1 MLCQS
6 APYLTSTTLA
16 TASAVDPPD
25 AESDRMKPS
34 RILPLHGLSTIRPK
48 GSILNDGWS
57 VARPGLWPLRDL
69 GFESYGSQL

>member
-1 MLCQS
+1 
-6 APYLTSTTLA
+6 
-16 TASAVDPPD
+16 
-25 AESDRMKPS
+25 MKPS

-69 GFESYGSQL
+69 RFESYGSQLITTSRQTHN